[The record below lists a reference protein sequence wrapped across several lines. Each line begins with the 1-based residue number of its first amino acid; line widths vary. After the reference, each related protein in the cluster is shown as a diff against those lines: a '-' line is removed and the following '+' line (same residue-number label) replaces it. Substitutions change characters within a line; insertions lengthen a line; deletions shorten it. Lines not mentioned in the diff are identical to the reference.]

1 MYWVGSVRYEGRK
14 FKRNYCMLIPRI
26 FIDNRGD
33 ERRKSSPPRLCKTY
47 GPAVVLCLFL
57 LVFAGKA
64 DAQTKSEK
72 NLYKISG
79 RVTDTLTGNPVE
91 LATFLLDGA
100 QNVLTDKDGRFT
112 LSGVREGEHTYVVFA
127 LGFKTVES
135 KIEIKADVEDFDVRM
150 NPLNFGLE
158 EVVVTAVPVA
168 MGSSSVINED
178 AIRHIQPKSLDDMLQ
193 LLPGSLAKNPN
204 LNSIGQAA
212 VREISSDANNAMG
225 TAIILDGA
233 PLSNDGNMQA
243 LSPTLS
249 GSKTNTSN
257 NGMAQQSSSAGGVD
271 MRTISADNVESL
283 EVIRGIP
290 SVEYGNLTSGVV
302 VVKTKAGVT
311 PWEVKFKT
319 DPFSKMAYAGKGFGL
334 KNGGAVNAGVDWSQS
349 FGDTRRR
356 YMGYDRIT
364 ASAGYSNVFNS
375 STRPFVFNLRA
386 SFFSNLN
393 NQRRDPQMDLLGE
406 TFTNSN
412 IGGRLSIE
420 GDWKIGGKVLS
431 NLGYSISASLS
442 HQQDKLHS
450 YVASPNGVV
459 TNTTEAGVHEARFL
473 TKSYYSDYTIDGLP
487 VNVFGVLKASKL
499 IQFLDRSYT
508 NIKLGVDWR
517 MDMNKGEGVIYDIAS
532 PPQMGGSQTL
542 RPRVFKNIP
551 ALHNLS
557 LFLEDKTS
565 VEIGATQL
573 LFQGGVRL
581 TEMFLD
587 RQRSGR
593 SGIFMVEPRVNL
605 SYEILNRDNNKIFD
619 ELSITGGW
627 GISHK
632 APSMLYLYPDYAYF
646 DNVSLSRIRDGE
658 GASMALMTTDVIT
671 STANA
676 SLKPTRSRKWEAGIG
691 FAIRQING
699 VVTYFDERH
708 TDEFGFSSVPHFS
721 HFNRYSVPEG
731 ATNLSFNDGVLSYKD
746 KDGNTGV
753 AETVADTLLLTY
765 NVPDNNY
772 MTKKRG
778 VEFSINF
785 GQIRPIRTSLVV
797 DGAWF
802 NVERVR
808 TKNGFSTIRNNYPY
822 IKEFAAGSGTIESRV
837 NTNFRFITHIPKL
850 RLVFSTTVQVVWY
863 ESYQN
868 IYRDAEGRDLFAK
881 TADGKNLYVAPV
893 GFYDKA
899 ENYTAW
905 QAGFE
910 TQSRYAEMTNK
921 YMLTAFDKEVFKPWV
936 MLNFR
941 LTKALGRMLEFSFT
955 ANNFTNSSRWHSY
968 HYTTG
973 YKQVYPNMY
982 FGAEL
987 KIKIGAAKK

>member
-1 MYWVGSVRYEGRK
+1 MSILRTHKNHNGQVGRSFARIRKAYSFAFVLSSVI
-14 FKRNYCMLIPRI
+14 L
-26 FIDNRGD
+26 
-33 ERRKSSPPRLCKTY
+33 S
-47 GPAVVLCLFL
+47 LF
-57 LVFAGKA
+57 ANGA
-64 DAQTKSEK
+64 YAQSRTDR

-79 RVTDTLTGNPVE
+79 RVIDTLTGRPIE
-91 LATFLLDGA
+91 LATFLLDGT
-100 QNVLTDKDGRFT
+100 QSTLTDKNGCFS
-112 LSGVREGEHTYVVFA
+112 LAGVREGEHAYVVFA
-127 LGFKTVES
+127 LGFKTIES
-135 KIEIKADVEDFDVRM
+135 KMDVKADVENFDVRM
-150 NPLNFGLE
+150 NSLNFGLE
-158 EVVVTAVPVA
+158 EVVVTAVPVV

-204 LNSIGQAA
+204 LNAIGQAA

-243 LSPTLS
+243 LSPTLA
-249 GSKTNTSN
+249 GSRTNTSN
-257 NGMAQQSSSAGGVD
+257 NGMAQQTASAGGVD

-311 PWEVKFKT
+311 PWEVKFKA
-319 DPFSKMAYAGKGFGL
+319 DPFSKMAYAGKGFAL
-334 KNGGAVNAGVDWSQS
+334 KHGGAVNAGVDWSQS
-349 FGDTRRR
+349 FGDTRKR

-386 SFFSNLN
+386 SFFSNIN

-406 TFTNSN
+406 TFKNSN

-420 GDWKIGGKVLS
+420 GDWKIGGKVIS
-431 NLGYSISASLS
+431 DLGYSLSASVS
-442 HQQDKLHS
+442 HQQDKQHA

-459 TNTTEAGVHEARFL
+459 TNTTEAGVQEARFL
-473 TKSYYSDYTIDGLP
+473 TQSYYSDYTIDGLP
-487 VNVFGVLKASKL
+487 VNVFGVVKASKL
-499 IQFLDRSYT
+499 VQFLDHSYT
-508 NIKLGVDWR
+508 NVKIGADWR

-542 RPRVFKNIP
+542 RPRVFKDIP

-557 LFLEDKTS
+557 LFAEDKTS

-573 LFQGGVRL
+573 MFQGGVRL
-581 TEMFLD
+581 TQMFLD
-587 RQRSGR
+587 KQRAGQG
-593 SGIFMVEPRVNL
+593 GIFMVEPRVNV
-605 SYEILNRDNNKIFD
+605 SYEVLNRDNNKIFD

-646 DNVSLSRIRDGE
+646 DNLSLSRIREGE
-658 GASMALMTTDVIT
+658 GASIALMTTDVIK

-676 SLKPTRSRKWEAGIG
+676 NLKPTKSRKWETGIG

-721 HFNRYSVPEG
+721 RFNRYSVPEG
-731 ATNLSFNDGVLSYKD
+731 ATNLKFSDGVLSYLD
-746 KDGNTGV
+746 KDGNRGEAT
-753 AETVADTLLLTY
+753 TVADTLLLTY

-772 MTKKRG
+772 MTKKHG
-778 VEFSINF
+778 VEFSLNF
-785 GQIRPIRTSLVV
+785 GQIRPLRTSVVV

-802 NVERVR
+802 NVERIR
-808 TKNGFSTIRNNYPY
+808 CKDGFATIRNNYPY
-822 IKEFAAGSGTIESRV
+822 MKKYPAGSGTIESRV
-837 NTNFRFITHIPKL
+837 NTNFRFITHIPRL

-868 IYRDAEGRDLFAK
+868 IYRDKNGNDLFAL
-881 TADGKNLYVAPV
+881 TEDGKNLFVAPV
-893 GFYDKA
+893 GFLDKN

-905 QAGFE
+905 QPGFE
-910 TQSRYAEMTNK
+910 TDSRYDQMVSK

-941 LTKALGRMLEFSFT
+941 LTKELGRMLELSFT
-955 ANNFTNSSRWHSY
+955 ANNFTNSSRWHVY
-968 HYTTG
+968 RHTTG
-973 YKQVYPNMY
+973 YKQIYPDMY

-987 KIKIGAAKK
+987 KIKIGTSKK

>member
-1 MYWVGSVRYEGRK
+1 MKILQIFLNQIGRTVITPPLHRFCK
-14 FKRNYCMLIPRI
+14 SYRLV
-26 FIDNRGD
+26 FIL
-33 ERRKSSPPRLCKTY
+33 SCLF
-47 GPAVVLCLFL
+47 VLC
-57 LVFAGKA
+57 AEG
-64 DAQTKSEK
+64 AQAQSKSEK
-72 NLYKISG
+72 NLYKITG
-79 RVTDTLTGNPVE
+79 RVTDTLTGKPVE
-91 LATFLLDGA
+91 LATFLLDGTQSA
-100 QNVLTDKDGRFT
+100 MSDKDGRFT
-112 LSGVREGEHTYVVFA
+112 LSDVREGEHTYVVFA
-127 LGFKTVES
+127 LGFKTIES
-135 KIEIKADVEDFDVRM
+135 KLEINADIKDFDVRM

-204 LNSIGQAA
+204 LNAIGQAA

-243 LSPTLS
+243 LSPTLA
-249 GSKTNTSN
+249 GSKTNTSQ
-257 NGMAQQSSSAGGVD
+257 NGMAQQSASAGGVD

-311 PWEVKFKT
+311 PWEVKFKA
-319 DPFSKMAYAGKGFGL
+319 DPFSKMAYAGKGFAL
-334 KNGGAVNAGVDWSQS
+334 KGGGAVNAGLDWSQS
-349 FGDTRRR
+349 FGDTRKR

-375 STRPFVFNLRA
+375 SSRPFVFNLRA
-386 SFFSNLN
+386 SFYSNVN
-393 NQRRDPQMDLLGE
+393 NQRRDPQMDVLGE
-406 TFTNSN
+406 TFSNNN
-412 IGGRLSIE
+412 IGGRVSIE
-420 GDWKIGGKVLS
+420 GDWKIGGTVLS
-431 NLGYSISASLS
+431 NVGYSLSASVS

-459 TNTTEAGVHEARFL
+459 TNTTEPGVQEAHFL

-487 VNVFGVLKASKL
+487 VNVFGVIKASKL

-508 NIKLGVDWR
+508 NIKVGVDWR
-517 MDMNKGEGVIYDIAS
+517 MDMNKGEGVIYDLAS

-542 RPRVFKNIP
+542 RPRVFKDIP

-557 LFLEDKTS
+557 LFVEDKTS
-565 VEIGATQL
+565 VEIGSTQL

-581 TEMFLD
+581 TEMFLSKE
-587 RQRSGR
+587 RAGQ
-593 SGIFMVEPRVNL
+593 SGIFMAEPRVNL

-646 DNVSLSRIRDGE
+646 DNVSLSRIREGE

-676 SLKPTRSRKWEAGIG
+676 NLKPAKSRKWEAGIG
-691 FAIRQING
+691 FTIRQING

-708 TDEFGFSSVPHFS
+708 TNEFGFSAVPHFS
-721 HFNRYSVPEG
+721 RFNRYSVPEG
-731 ATNLSFNDGVLSYKD
+731 ATNLTFDGGVLTYID
-746 KDGNTGV
+746 KDGKQGRATT
-753 AETVADTLLLTY
+753 EADTLLLTY

-778 VEFSINF
+778 VEFSLNF
-785 GQIRPIRTSLVV
+785 GQIRPIRTSVVV

-808 TKNGFSTIRNNYPY
+808 TKSGFSTIRSNYPY
-822 IKEFAAGSGTIESRV
+822 IKEYPAGSGTIESRV

-868 IYRDAEGRDLFAK
+868 IYRDADGRDLFAT
-881 TADGKNLYVAPV
+881 TADGKNLYVAPL

-899 ENYTAW
+899 ENYTQW
-905 QAGFE
+905 QPGFE
-910 TQSRYAEMTNK
+910 TQSRYAEMMNK
-921 YMLTAFDKEVFKPWV
+921 YMLTAFDKEVFRPWV

-941 LTKALGRMLEFSFT
+941 LTKELGRMLELSFT

-968 HYTTG
+968 HYKTG
-973 YKQVYPNMY
+973 YKQIYPNMY

-987 KIKIGAAKK
+987 KIKIGGGNKK